1 MTVNRKVDKPRT
13 GGSQTPVGSLFG
25 RIVAAVVTLA
35 VVGAALALGLLF
47 AAFLL
52 GGLLLAGLWYSLRG
66 RTRNGGETPE
76 RRRPESAVIDGEYT
90 VLTDSAKDEHD
101 QP

>member
-1 MTVNRKVDKPRT
+1 MTVNGKVDKLRT
-13 GGSQTPVGSLFG
+13 GGRQTPVGSLFG

-35 VVGAALALGLLF
+35 VVGAGLALGLLF

-66 RTRNGGETPE
+66 RTRNGGETPVQ
-76 RRRPESAVIDGEYT
+76 RRAESAVIDGEYT
-90 VLTDSAKDEHD
+90 VLTDSTKDEHD
-101 QP
+101 QG